1 MGLFSKDIATFDDL
15 FLHGLQDIYYAENQ
29 IVKALPS
36 LIDAATNPQLQ
47 RGLKDHLK
55 ETEGHIAR
63 LQQIFEMREEKPKG
77 TKCPGINGLISEGD
91 SMVGEVSDTRVLDA
105 AIIGSAQAVEHYEIT
120 RYQSLIAWAVEMG
133 RNDFA
138 DILREN
144 LAEEIAANE
153 RLGTL
158 GDKVVNRRAAGKP
171 SAQTTARR
179 TSRAATKK
187 TPARKAPA
195 KTRRKRAS

>member
-29 IVKALPS
+29 ILKALPN
-36 LIDAATNPQLQ
+36 LIEAATNPELQ
-47 RGLKDHLK
+47 CGLKDHLK
-55 ETEGHIAR
+55 ETEGQVAR

-91 SMVGEVSDTRVLDA
+91 SMVGEISDTRVLDA
-105 AIIGSAQAVEHYEIT
+105 AIVSSAQAVEHYEIT
-120 RYQSLIAWAVEMG
+120 RYGSLIAWATEMG

-144 LAEEIAANE
+144 LAEEIATSE
-153 RLGTL
+153 RLSAL

-171 SAQTTARR
+171 TVR
-179 TSRAATKK
+179 TSTPRSKRSAAKK
-187 TPARKAPA
+187 PAPRKAAA
-195 KTRRKRAS
+195 KGRSRKRA

>member
-29 IVKALPS
+29 ILKALPN

-55 ETEGHIAR
+55 ETEGQVAR
-63 LQQIFEMREEKPKG
+63 LEQIFEMREEKPKG

-120 RYQSLIAWAVEMG
+120 RYESLIAWATEMG

-144 LAEEIAANE
+144 LAEEIATSE
-153 RLGTL
+153 RLSSL

-171 SAQTTARR
+171 TIGASAPRS
-179 TSRAATKK
+179 SRSAPKK
-187 TPARKAPA
+187 PAPRKAAA
-195 KTRRKRAS
+195 KGRSRKRA

>member
-55 ETEGHIAR
+55 ETEGQIAR

-158 GDKVVNRRAAGKP
+158 GDKVVNKRAAGKP
-171 SAQTTARR
+171 SVRTTARR
-179 TSRAATKK
+179 TNRARTKK
-187 TPARKAPA
+187 TAARKASA
-195 KTRRKRAS
+195 KTKRKRAS

>member
-55 ETEGHIAR
+55 ETEGQIAR

-153 RLGTL
+153 RQGTL
-158 GDKVVNRRAAGKP
+158 GDKVVNKRAAGKP
-171 SAQTTARR
+171 SVRTTGRR
-179 TSRAATKK
+179 TNRETTNMTA
-187 TPARKAPA
+187 ARKASA
-195 KTRRKRAS
+195 KTKRKRAS